1 MYFPLVFSD
10 NSFCLGRH
18 HQNNKVVL
26 AATGMK
32 GLRSLMQP
40 DSRSSVDYAKGYF
53 SSNHNKI
60 VDICVIR
67 NQILSD
73 LRSNAITQNKSS

>member
-1 MYFPLVFSD
+1 MYFPPIFSD
-10 NSFCLGRH
+10 NYFCLGRH

-26 AATGMK
+26 AATGIK
-32 GLRSLMQP
+32 GLRSFMQP
-40 DSRSSVDYAKGYF
+40 GPRSSVDYTKGCF
-53 SSNHNKI
+53 LSNHNKI